1 MVSVKV
7 ILVHHSTI
15 QPWSWPPR
23 RYSKWAVRDVKYD
36 WNCIPK
42 QRTLCGCTVFTN
54 ILSSKRQAHIRQ
66 LLQRYVGDLFARSAL
81 RLYWTHFLHL
91 KFTANW
97 MKYHREEKALV
108 VWSNTLLHIL
118 LHLQCTF
125 VEIIQ
130 KQCQNS
136 VLSSQTRL
144 RNNCYFGTIFTVN
157 IMQILYVEVPT
168 SVPLPF
174 FIFWKSKE
182 RYLLRFPSCIATI
195 YSRTPSLAHFQP

>member
-1 MVSVKV
+1 M
-7 ILVHHSTI
+7 
-15 QPWSWPPR
+15 
-23 RYSKWAVRDVKYD
+23 YSKWAVRDVKYG

-42 QRTLCGCTVFTN
+42 QRTLCGCVHKHFVLEVISTYTAVVVK
-54 ILSSKRQAHIRQ
+54 ICR
-66 LLQRYVGDLFARSAL
+66 
-81 RLYWTHFLHL
+81 RLVCQICSPAVLDPFLLHL

-108 VWSNTLLHIL
+108 VWSDTLLHIL

-136 VLSSQTRL
+136 VLSVLSSQKRL
-144 RNNCYFGTIFTVN
+144 RSNCYFGTIFTVN
-157 IMQILYVEVPT
+157 INQILHAELPT

-195 YSRTPSLAHFQP
+195 YSRTPILALFQL